1 MILFLCWKQFFDQV
15 VLSYHTVL
23 IISLVSDNLE
33 ILYLVTIWEQPQWF
47 ELQRFTMYQVTFLR
61 SFVCCLSSVE

>member
-33 ILYLVTIWEQPQWF
+33 ILYLVTIW
-47 ELQRFTMYQVTFLR
+47 
-61 SFVCCLSSVE
+61 